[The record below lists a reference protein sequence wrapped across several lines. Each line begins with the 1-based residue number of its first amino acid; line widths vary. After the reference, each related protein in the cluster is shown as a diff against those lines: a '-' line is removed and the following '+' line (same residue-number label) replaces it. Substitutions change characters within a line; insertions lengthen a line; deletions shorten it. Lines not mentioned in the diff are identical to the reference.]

1 MRPIIPNLRKN
12 GIFLALLGATILAPD
27 SLLMRLSG
35 LSGPNMLFWRGLCSG
50 IVYIGVWVFFEKPHL
65 RQILRPFS
73 ASIFW
78 FLIAFQVV
86 NGAGF
91 TIGIANAPVSSVL
104 LGVATMPLM
113 AAVLSAI
120 FLNEKLTLRLT
131 VTIGFVLAGLTLAM
145 ANKDGGALALDR
157 STAFG
162 ALCGLAVA
170 ISLAANFVIVR
181 KNRDLP
187 FPLGMGLGA
196 ILAGLLGLWM
206 TQTTPFA
213 DLGSVL
219 IIAVTGAVIV
229 PCSLFLLTLS
239 SRYTSASNVSL
250 IMLLETILGPIW
262 VWAFL
267 GESPTSF
274 MLAGGSLVVT
284 TLVFYLRNS
293 GTIKPRL

>member
-78 FLIAFQVV
+78 LLIAFQVV

-157 STAFG
+157 
-162 ALCGLAVA
+162 
-170 ISLAANFVIVR
+170 
-181 KNRDLP
+181 
-187 FPLGMGLGA
+187 
-196 ILAGLLGLWM
+196 
-206 TQTTPFA
+206 
-213 DLGSVL
+213 
-219 IIAVTGAVIV
+219 
-229 PCSLFLLTLS
+229 
-239 SRYTSASNVSL
+239 
-250 IMLLETILGPIW
+250 
-262 VWAFL
+262 
-267 GESPTSF
+267 
-274 MLAGGSLVVT
+274 
-284 TLVFYLRNS
+284 
-293 GTIKPRL
+293 

>member
-213 DLGSVL
+213 DLGSVV
-219 IIAVTGAVIV
+219 IIAVTGTVIV

-293 GTIKPRL
+293 GTVKTRL